1 MKAAHLD
8 TLSEDMAA
16 RRPAALLTWLDSGEQ
31 QLIRRGETGADTPPA
46 LADAVEDAFRT
57 DKSRTVE
64 AGGREVFINVFN
76 PPLRLIIVGAVHIAQ
91 ALAPMAEQAGYDVVI
106 VDPRTAFATEQRF
119 TRERLD
125 TRWPDVS
132 LPEIG
137 LDARTALVALTHDP
151 KLDDPALQLAVG
163 SPAFYIGVLGSTR
176 THAKR
181 VERLREAGMS
191 EEGIARISAPVGL
204 AIGAVGP
211 AEIAVSIIAE
221 MTATLRGKRSAPNA

>member
-1 MKAAHLD
+1 MQVDHLR

-16 RRPAALLTWLDSGEQ
+16 RRPAALLTWLESGGQ
-31 QLIRRGETGADTPPA
+31 RVIRRDEIGADTPAA
-46 LADAVEDAFRT
+46 LTEALEDGFRT

-64 AGGREVFINVFN
+64 IDGREVFINIYN
-76 PPLRLIIVGAVHIAQ
+76 PPLRLIIIGAVHIAQ

-106 VDPRTAFATEQRF
+106 VDPRTAFATVQRF
-119 TRERLD
+119 ERERLD
-125 TRWPDVS
+125 TRWPDVA

-137 LDARTALVALTHDP
+137 LDTRTALVALTHDP

-163 SPAFYIGVLGSTR
+163 SPAFYIGALGSTR

-181 VERLREAGMS
+181 VERLREDGMS

-204 AIGAVGP
+204 PLGGVGP
-211 AEIAVSIIAE
+211 VEIAVSILAE
-221 MTATLRGKRSAPNA
+221 MTATLRGKKPELG

>member
-1 MKAAHLD
+1 MQANHLRM
-8 TLSEDMAA
+8 LSDDRAA
-16 RRPAALLTWLDSGEQ
+16 RRPAGLLTWLDSGEQ
-31 QLIRRGETGADTPPA
+31 RIIRRDEIGAATSAA
-46 LADAVEDAFRT
+46 LAEVLEEGFRT
-57 DKSRTVE
+57 DKSRTVQID
-64 AGGREVFINVFN
+64 GREVFVNIYN
-76 PPLRLIIVGAVHIAQ
+76 PPLRLVIIGAVHIAQ

-106 VDPRTAFATEQRF
+106 VDPRTAFATVQRF
-119 TRERLD
+119 AQEWLD

-151 KLDDPALQLAVG
+151 KLDDPALQLAVA
-163 SPAFYIGVLGSTR
+163 SPAFYIGALGSTR

-181 VERLREAGMS
+181 VERLREGGMS
-191 EEGIARISAPVGL
+191 EEGAARISAPVGL

>member
-1 MKAAHLD
+1 MQVDHLR

-16 RRPAALLTWLDSGEQ
+16 RRPAALLTWLESGEQ
-31 QLIRRGETGADTPPA
+31 RVIRRDEIGADTPAA
-46 LADAVEDAFRT
+46 LAEALEEGFRT

-64 AGGREVFINVFN
+64 IDGREVFINIYN
-76 PPLRLIIVGAVHIAQ
+76 PPLRLIIIGAVHIAQ

-106 VDPRTAFATEQRF
+106 VDPRTAFATVQRF
-119 TRERLD
+119 ERERLD
-125 TRWPDVS
+125 TRWPDVA

-137 LDARTALVALTHDP
+137 LDTRTALVALTHDP

-163 SPAFYIGVLGSTR
+163 SPVFYIGALGSTR

-181 VERLREAGMS
+181 VERLREEGMS

-204 AIGAVGP
+204 PLGGVGP
-211 AEIAVSIIAE
+211 VEIAVSILAE
-221 MTATLRGKRSAPNA
+221 MTATLRGKKPELG

>member
-1 MKAAHLD
+1 MKAAHLH

-31 QLIRRGETGADTPPA
+31 QLIRRDEIGSDRPAA
-46 LADAVEDAFRT
+46 LAEALEEGFRT

-64 AGGREVFINVFN
+64 IDGREVFINIHN

-106 VDPRTAFATEQRF
+106 VDPRTAFATVQRF
-119 TRERLD
+119 ARERLD
-125 TRWPDVS
+125 TRWPDVA

-151 KLDDPALQLAVG
+151 KLDDPALHLGVD
-163 SPAFYIGVLGSTR
+163 SPAFYVGALGSTR

-181 VERLREAGMS
+181 VERLREGGMS
-191 EEGIARISAPVGL
+191 EDGIARISAPVGL
-204 AIGAVGP
+204 PLGGVGP
-211 AEIAVSIIAE
+211 VEIAVSILAE
-221 MTATLRGKRSAPNA
+221 MTATLRGKRPALA

>member
-1 MKAAHLD
+1 MQADHLRR
-8 TLSEDMAA
+8 LSDDRAA

-31 QLIRRGETGADTPPA
+31 RIIRRDEIGAATSGA
-46 LADAVEDAFRT
+46 LAEVLEEGFRT

-64 AGGREVFINVFN
+64 IDGREVFVNIYN

-106 VDPRTAFATEQRF
+106 VDPRTAFATVQRF
-119 TRERLD
+119 ARERLD

-151 KLDDPALQLAVG
+151 KLDDPALQLAVA
-163 SPAFYIGVLGSTR
+163 SPAFYIGALGSTR

-181 VERLREAGMS
+181 VERLREGGMS
-191 EEGIARISAPVGL
+191 EEGVARISAPVGL